1 MDSLHQSPF
10 GRTVGVGGLLLI
22 AGVLTLV
29 PWIGLFVTGA
39 PQLNPATNPGGVAR
53 LVTGPTHFIVGNIYI
68 IGLLFLLFGVLA
80 INARVASTSGG
91 TWVGVG
97 LVLAI
102 VAITLVIGVWIVLT
116 YVDAVIGDAYQG
128 GNHGVGPLFSS
139 MSGGRWSLWFVPLF
153 VVGGLSGLVAAVALG
168 TGLWRSGS
176 FGKGMAI
183 AFGLAFAL
191 SIVSAPIF
199 SIVGALMLIVVGIVI
214 ARSG

>member
-1 MDSLHQSPF
+1 M
-10 GRTVGVGGLLLI
+10 GGLLLI

-29 PWIGLFVTGA
+29 PWIGLFFAGA
-39 PQLNPATNPGGVAR
+39 PHLNPATNPGGVAR
-53 LVTGPTHFIVGNIYI
+53 LVTGPTHYIVGNIYI

-80 INARVASTSGG
+80 INARVASTK
-91 TWVGVG
+91 
-97 LVLAI
+97 A
-102 VAITLVIGVWIVLT
+102 
-116 YVDAVIGDAYQG
+116 
-128 GNHGVGPLFSS
+128 GNHGAGELFTS